1 MTIYLDSSVVLRVL
15 FAQRNRLE
23 IWGRWDR
30 AVASELLSLEIR
42 RAIDRLRVQGRL
54 DARAVASL
62 LRDATIV
69 EESVALVPVSR
80 TVLRRAALP
89 MATPVRT
96 LDGIHL
102 ATALMMRERAEESL
116 TFATH
121 DVRQGDAAR
130 ALGFAVIGTS

>member
-1 MTIYLDSSVVLRVL
+1 
-15 FAQRNRLE
+15 
-23 IWGRWDR
+23 
-30 AVASELLSLEIR
+30 
-42 RAIDRLRVQGRL
+42 
-54 DARAVASL
+54 
-62 LRDATIV
+62 
-69 EESVALVPVSR
+69 
-80 TVLRRAALP
+80 
-89 MATPVRT
+89 MATPGRT